1 MTPVA
6 TDTERLAR
14 RHIPLAIALML
25 LFVAYYLWREWTI
38 AGAFGFPLD
47 DSWIHAQFAR
57 NLALGHGFSYNPGVP
72 VSGSTAPLWTL
83 LTASGYL
90 ITGASVLTAKLL
102 GVVFLGLSV
111 GFAYV
116 LVRYIT
122 DDPREAL
129 FAAVVTGTLPPLV
142 WASLSGMEVT
152 LAVMLTLAGVLA
164 HIMYNRP
171 GDRRQYL
178 AAVLFGL
185 ATLTRPECAVFFVAS
200 LIDRFLASTL
210 IQWREVAT
218 RDWLLPAALHILLF
232 LAIVMPFAV
241 FSKTFGI
248 GFLPNTAYAKA
259 LLWGRGLIAAVARGD
274 GTELVRSFSVRP
286 YDYMLSFLR
295 ESLNNNPVLFMLSS
309 IGFLRLV
316 FSEPFAPHGR
326 CRSFII
332 PLSVLL
338 FPLAVGV
345 LVPFGN
351 AGYQE
356 GRYAAPLAPLMLVV
370 GTFGVYGAGRY
381 GARLLGRAKF
391 MGRPATVVIER
402 SLVWLFML
410 LALTAQLRGGW
421 YRGSVYGREVDNI
434 EDMQV
439 TLGQWIDR
447 NLPRDALV
455 AVNDVGAIAYYT
467 DVELLDTVG
476 LISPDVLKWH
486 RRYRD
491 SNRAVFA
498 FLEEQRPDFAVLFPS
513 WYPEMV
519 KRQTI
524 FEPIHR
530 VVLSD
535 NVISGGDEMIVYR
548 LHWESLENS
557 ARPDERG
564 DGTRGR
570 PDGDGPPGKT
580 NEGGTRGDVE
590 GDGGHPEMRP
600 TGEDGPSSGDM
611 GVS

>member
-1 MTPVA
+1 MTLESS
-6 TDTERLAR
+6 DGHRSAR
-14 RHIPLAIALML
+14 RHLPFALALML
-25 LFVAYYLWREWTI
+25 LFVAYYVWREWTI

-47 DSWIHAQFAR
+47 DAWIHAQFAR

-83 LTASGYL
+83 LTAAGYL
-90 ITGASVLTAKLL
+90 VTGASVLTGKLL
-102 GVVFLGLSV
+102 GVMFLGLSV
-111 GFAYV
+111 GFAYA
-116 LVRYIT
+116 LVRHIT

-129 FAAVVTGTLPPLV
+129 FAAIVTGTLPRLV

-152 LAVMLTLAGVLA
+152 LAVTLTLAGVMA
-164 HIMYNRP
+164 HILYNRP
-171 GDRRQYL
+171 GDRRQHL

-185 ATLTRPECAVFFVAS
+185 ATLTRPECAVFFVAAV
-200 LIDRFLASTL
+200 IDRFLASTL
-210 IQWREVAT
+210 IRWREVAT
-218 RDWLLPAALHILLF
+218 RDWLLPVAVHILVF
-232 LAIVMPFAV
+232 LAVVAPFVV
-241 FSKTFGI
+241 FSRRFGI

-274 GTELVRSFSVRP
+274 TTELIRSFSVRP
-286 YDYMLSFLR
+286 HDYLLSFLR

-316 FSEPFAPHGR
+316 LSEPFAPHGR

-332 PLSVLL
+332 PLTVLL
-338 FPLAVGV
+338 FPVAVGI

-356 GRYAAPLAPLMLVV
+356 GRYAAPLAPLMLIV

-381 GARLLGRAKF
+381 GARLLSRAKF
-391 MGRPATVVIER
+391 MGRPANIVIER

-410 LALTAQLRGGW
+410 LALTAQVRGAW

-434 EDMQV
+434 QDMQV
-439 TLGQWIDR
+439 ALGRWIDQH
-447 NLPRDALV
+447 LPQDSLV
-455 AVNDVGAIAYYT
+455 AVNDVGAIAYFS

-476 LISPDVLKWH
+476 LISPDVLSWH

-491 SNRAVFA
+491 PNRAVFGY
-498 FLEEQRPDFAVLFPS
+498 LKERRPDYAVIFPS

-519 KRQTI
+519 KRKAI

-530 VVLSD
+530 VVLED
-535 NVISGGDEMIVYR
+535 NVISGGDEMVVYR
-548 LHWESLENS
+548 LHWESLGGSDRSGSKRAE
-557 ARPDERG
+557 PGPDTDDERAGALG
-564 DGTRGR
+564 DRDVHESDASRTDRE
-570 PDGDGPPGKT
+570 PGAARADD
-580 NEGGTRGDVE
+580 E
-590 GDGGHPEMRP
+590 
-600 TGEDGPSSGDM
+600 